1 MTPAEALRSIC
12 LEKGEKAMQVP
23 KGFYVLYQ
31 PKYRTPSVFD
41 LNEHGRFN
49 HRPPLSD
56 NAGFRLLVDAA
67 RQVMMQCA
75 FLVVPGGGATFQLQ
89 EMTMALSDTLDLD
102 EKAFV
107 RQVPD
112 AAAARAIMADFRQW
126 RDGFLG
132 NLENS
137 GTEQEALAAKL
148 GRVYTECQ
156 STYCRELA
164 SRNSDWVNAALPR
177 LLFDF
182 RRALLPDLEDRLL
195 PVYQKNGGEDTE
207 DDLVRKIMLFY
218 RVLDNCARGDLLK
231 PNGHRWQDEDE
242 IWDCWIGFA
251 GSETEAKRIC
261 QTLGTVLHPM
271 AED

>member
-1 MTPAEALRSIC
+1 
-12 LEKGEKAMQVP
+12 MQLP
-23 KGFYVLYQ
+23 KGFYVLHQ

-41 LNEHGRFN
+41 LNDRGRFN
-49 HRPPLSD
+49 RRPPLSV
-56 NAGFRLLVDAA
+56 NAGFRLLVNAA
-67 RQVMMQCA
+67 RHVMMQCA
-75 FLVVPGGGATFQLQ
+75 FLVTPGGGSTYQLQ
-89 EMTMALSDTLDLD
+89 EMTVALSNTLDLD
-102 EKAFV
+102 EKAFA

-112 AAAARAIMADFRQW
+112 AMAAKAIITDFRQW

-132 NLENS
+132 NLEDS

-156 STYCRELA
+156 SSYCRELA
-164 SRNSDWVNAALPR
+164 RRNSDWVNAALPR

-182 RRALLPDLEDRLL
+182 RRTLLPDLEGRLL
-195 PVYQKNGGEDTE
+195 PVYQEKDGEDTE

-218 RVLDNCARGDLLK
+218 RVLDNCASGDLVK

-242 IWDCWIGFA
+242 IWDCWVGFA
-251 GSETEAKRIC
+251 GSEAEAQRIC
-261 QTLGTVLHPM
+261 QTLETVLHPM